1 MAALVVVSVSQDNGS
16 GGAAARIGI
25 FPGGATPAVYPAD
38 TVFWIGYGFTPDLG
52 GSAQEPHEL
61 GDGTRF
67 ELDVDGVPVEMRT
80 DLQFEGAAPL
90 RKTDLAEFPV
100 GLPAGWHELAGR
112 WYDRGKLILSSR
124 ASIEF
129 VGPNR

>member
-1 MAALVVVSVSQDNGS
+1 MAALVVVNVSRATGT
-16 GGAAARIGI
+16 GGADTRISI

-38 TVFWIGYGFTPDLG
+38 TAFWVGYGFAP
-52 GSAQEPHEL
+52 EL
-61 GDGTRF
+61 GDLADEPPELGDETRF
-67 ELDVDGVPVEMRT
+67 ELEVDRVPAEMRT
-80 DLQFEGAAPL
+80 DLQMERAAPL
-90 RKTDLAEFPV
+90 RKTDLAEFPE

-129 VGPNR
+129 VER